1 MMLSLQ
7 ISVVLLVVLF
17 MIILLYMGNTRPI
30 IIYIT
35 GVTVLG
41 LFGVI
46 SSKEILLGFANE
58 QIAIILLLII
68 IGNIV
73 HKAGIINSAFDLL
86 FKNTVTAN
94 VFLPKLMV
102 FVSSF
107 SAFFNN
113 APLVAMI
120 IPYID
125 DWATKNNINQS
136 KLLIPLSYAAI
147 LGGSATLIGTSTNLL
162 INGMMIDAGENSMN
176 IFEFSYVG
184 VPMIITGIIYMLT
197 VGVRLL
203 PNRPSPGNQFSK
215 NKREYMVEVLIS
227 EQSSFHEKSVED
239 AGLRNLKDLFLVE
252 IIRRDYHIRVTPKS
266 ILQAGDKLIFAGDTK
281 EVISLIDRFD
291 GLELPKENLLIE
303 KDTVEIVEV
312 VVSPNSGLQDAKV
325 KLSDFRSRF
334 DAAIIAVHRNGEH
347 LAGKIGNIVLK
358 AGDVLLL
365 FTNKG
370 FYTRIN
376 GNRDFYLISKIKEYK
391 HYKNWQRAVLLFS
404 LVGVIVLSALKI
416 IALFKG
422 LLAILVFILIFK
434 IARLTD
440 FKNSLDLNL
449 LGIAA
454 LSLALGKAI
463 MNSGLADIVAE
474 NLIYILHPLGMIGLL
489 AGLFIIT
496 SLIASYMT
504 NITAVSIVFPIAYS
518 IGTSLIADGL
528 IQSVIP
534 FALIVAYGASAN
546 YVTPVGYLTNIMVY
560 SSGSYRFADFLKVGL
575 PLMLLHMIIAV
586 SIIYFVYL
594 Y

>member
-1 MMLSLQ
+1 MLDFHT
-7 ISVVLLVVLF
+7 IIVLLVILY
-17 MIILLYMGNTRPI
+17 MIISLYTGNTQAI
-30 IIYIT
+30 IIYIISIT
-35 GVTVLG
+35 ILG
-41 LFGVI
+41 LFGVV

-58 QIAIILLLII
+58 QIATILLLII

-73 HKAGIINSAFDLL
+73 HKTGLINRAFDLL

-94 VFLPKLMV
+94 VFIPRLMV

-113 APLVAMI
+113 TPLVAMI
-120 IPYID
+120 MPYID
-125 DWATKNNINQS
+125 DWATKNGINQS

-162 INGMMIDAGENSMN
+162 INGMMIETGEESMG
-176 IFEFSYVG
+176 IFEFAYVG
-184 VPMIITGIIYMLT
+184 LPMIIVGIIYML
-197 VGVRLL
+197 VIGVRLL
-203 PNRPSPGNQFSK
+203 PNRPSPGIQFSN

-227 EQSSFHEKSVED
+227 DNSSFHKKSVED
-239 AGLRNLKDLFLVE
+239 AGLRNLKGLFLVE
-252 IIRRDYHIRVTPKS
+252 IIRNNYHIRVSPKN
-266 ILQAGDKLIFAGDTK
+266 ILQTGDKLIFAGDTK
-281 EVISLIDRFD
+281 EVISLIDEFD
-291 GLELPKENLLIE
+291 GLELPKNDLLVE
-303 KDTVEIVEV
+303 KDKLEVVEV
-312 VVSPNSGLQDAKV
+312 VVSPNSNLQDTKV
-325 KLSDFRSRF
+325 KLSNFRSRF

-347 LAGKIGNIVLK
+347 LAGKIGNIILK

-376 GNRDFYLISKIKEYK
+376 ENRDFYLISKIKEYK
-391 HYKNWQRAVLLFS
+391 QYKHWQRALLILS
-404 LVGVIVLSALKI
+404 LIGVIILSALKI

-434 IARLTD
+434 IARLND

-463 MNSGLADIVAE
+463 MNSGLADLIAG
-474 NLIYILHPLGMIGLL
+474 NLTFVLQPFGIIGLL

-496 SLIASYMT
+496 NLIASYMT
-504 NITAVSIVFPIAYS
+504 NITAISIIFPIAYS
-518 IGTSLIADGL
+518 IGSNLISEGV

-546 YVTPVGYLTNIMVY
+546 YITPVGYLTNIMIY
-560 SSGSYRFADFLKVGL
+560 SSGSYKFKDFLKVGF
-575 PLMLLHMIIAV
+575 PLMLLHMIIAI
-586 SIIYFVYL
+586 SIIYFIYIK
-594 Y
+594 